1 MPIFQGVYCS
11 TTRENPVVCVCVC
24 VCVCLCMCVCLR
36 EIIVCGCAMLNHKR
50 THRKQ
55 QVPSNQSY
63 LICIKRTHR
72 HERYQHTS
80 QPLSTPSS
88 LSISICINSFDIPHA
103 RLVVFELLVALEALV
118 TSNTVEHSRLLF
130 FLLFTFSCVL
140 FIAIIKSTAEPTSG
154 E

>member
-1 MPIFQGVYCS
+1 MCVCAHDIKMNANISGCILFNHKRKPS
-11 TTRENPVVCVCVC
+11 RVCVCVC

-130 FLLFTFSCVL
+130 FLLFTLLLC
-140 FIAIIKSTAEPTSG
+140 ARD
-154 E
+154 